1 VGAERDPA
9 APAKDGA
16 SAGDRAPDA
25 HQSPAQPA
33 ISDETATFFR
43 ELAQTLGVGVAVVDP
58 DSWSITFENARFF
71 ELFGP
76 DPMVEDTL
84 PSRVPSIDLDRAK
97 SRLEKGRPYS
107 FDAEAGSGARTKSL
121 EVRLSRCTLDERELV
136 IVECHDVTKAKQAE
150 HMLDSYS
157 RMADKNAR
165 DLKREK
171 ERAEKLLLN
180 IMPRAVYEEM
190 KDFGSV
196 TPQRFD
202 EATILMLDF
211 AGFTDMAISKDAGSL
226 VSELND
232 IFSAFDRIVELFN
245 CERMK
250 TIGDAYMAVA
260 GLPEPSNDH
269 AQSVARVA
277 LRMRRYL
284 ERRNTSHREPWLGRI
299 GIHTGTVVGSI
310 VGVQRYVYDIFGP
323 GVNMAARM
331 EQISEPMEITISEAT
346 YELIRQEFL
355 CSELGEVEVKG
366 FGKQRLFTLDG
377 ELEDRR

>member
-1 VGAERDPA
+1 MDGESAPA
-9 APAKDGA
+9 A
-16 SAGDRAPDA
+16 AGVTAGG
-25 HQSPAQPA
+25 SPPE
-33 ISDETATFFR
+33 ETADFYR
-43 ELAQTLGVGVAVVDP
+43 HLAQTLDTAVAVIDP
-58 DSWSITFENARFF
+58 ESWWVRFENARFF

-76 DPMVEDTL
+76 DPAAEDTL
-84 PSRVPSIDLDRAK
+84 ASRIPAIDLERAEG
-97 SRLEKGRPYS
+97 RLAKGRPFS
-107 FDAEAGSGARTKSL
+107 VEVEAGSGARTRSL
-121 EVRLSRCTLDERELV
+121 EVTLSRCELDDRPMV
-136 IVECHDVTKAKQAE
+136 IAECRDVTKAKQAE

-211 AGFTDMAISKDAGSL
+211 AGFTEMAVSKDAGSL

-260 GLPEPSNDH
+260 GLPEASSDH
-269 AQSVARVA
+269 AQSIARVA

-299 GIHTGTVVGSI
+299 GVHTGPVVGSI

-323 GVNMAARM
+323 GVNMASRM
-331 EQISEPMEITISEAT
+331 EQLSEPMEITISETT
-346 YELIRQEFL
+346 YDLLRQEFL
-355 CSELGEVEVKG
+355 CSEAGEVDVKG
-366 FGKQRLFTLDG
+366 FGRQLIYTLDA